1 MSEAAA
7 PARVIQGKYR
17 LETKLGAGAFG
28 TVYRA
33 IQLGLEKPV
42 AITVLTPEAFKAEG
56 AVERFEREALL
67 ASKISH
73 PVMAQVLDFGV
84 DEGAPFLV
92 MELVDGEEVAEI
104 LVKYGPLPPLR
115 AISVMRQLAS
125 LSSEVHGRGIVHRD
139 LKPAN
144 LKLLRYTPTARQVHL
159 KVLDFGIAKDVGS
172 EQAQRLTAT
181 GSFVGTPRYMS
192 PEQVRGHAVDARSDL
207 YSCGVI
213 FYELL
218 TGDAPFRAASVA
230 ELIAKLLYDTPPVL
244 PDRFPP
250 LLQQCVQRLLL
261 KDPAQRFADA
271 HAFDAALEQCEGVC
285 REVSGT
291 DLALDS
297 TMASGRGSA
306 AAPIVAA
313 ASAVHG
319 RSQLGAGATQTAAGA
334 GSGSGAPPSA
344 GVGTASQPAGDARV
358 RSGEGRAGGEM
369 ANAATVAAAVPPP
382 ARRSGLLIA
391 LTLIAVAAAAVAVVF
406 SLRGRGSGSGAKAG
420 GQPGV
425 QGVAPV
431 APDAALLASAA
442 PSTSPS
448 PSGAP
453 GSPGPTASPTAPP
466 ASPTASTSPA
476 PSRSPGASPRP
487 SPRGPGDKSGN
498 GDVDGDGTQPP
509 VGSTD
514 NTAFD
519 CVAASERVGD
529 AVSAGRFK
537 QTANLARRF
546 FESDAVKS
554 GACASAR
561 TSVRYSQCLALC
573 MTGDAAGL
581 SVCRRKLGRDAGG
594 SGYLR
599 KLQENCGF
607 QP

>member
-42 AITVLTPEAFKAEG
+42 AIKVLTPEAFRAEG

-125 LSSEVHGRGIVHRD
+125 LLSEVHGRGIVHRD

-244 PDRFPP
+244 PDRFPA

-261 KDPAQRFADA
+261 KDPTQRFADA
-271 HAFDAALEQCEGVC
+271 HAFDAALEQCESVC

-306 AAPIVAA
+306 AAPVVAA
-313 ASAVHG
+313 ASAVHA
-319 RSQLGAGATQTAAGA
+319 RSQLGTGATQTAPG
-334 GSGSGAPPSA
+334 GGAPASA
-344 GVGTASQPAGDARV
+344 AAGTSSQLTGDPRV
-358 RSGEGRAGGEM
+358 RSGEGRAGGEI
-369 ANAATVAAAVPPP
+369 ANAATVASTAPPP

-406 SLRGRGSGSGAKAG
+406 SLRGRGTGAKAG

-425 QGVAPV
+425 QGVA
-431 APDAALLASAA
+431 ADAALLASAA
-442 PSTSPS
+442 PSTAPS
-448 PSGAP
+448 PSGAGEAP
-453 GSPGPTASPTAPP
+453 RPTVSPTTPTASPA
-466 ASPTASTSPA
+466 AS
-476 PSRSPGASPRP
+476 PSRSPGATSAPRP
-487 SPRGPGDKSGN
+487 SPRGPGDKSSN
-498 GDVDGDGTQPP
+498 GDVDGDGTPPP

-519 CVAASERVGD
+519 CIAASERVGD
-529 AVSAGRFK
+529 AVGAGRFK

-573 MTGDAAGL
+573 MIGDAAGL
-581 SVCRRKLGRDAGG
+581 SACRRKLGRDAGG

-599 KLQENCGF
+599 KLQEDCGF

>member
-42 AITVLTPEAFKAEG
+42 AIKVLTPEAFKAEG

-125 LSSEVHGRGIVHRD
+125 LLSEVHGRGIVHRD

-244 PDRFPP
+244 PERFPS
-250 LLQQCVQRLLL
+250 LLQQTVQRLLL
-261 KDPAQRFADA
+261 KDPSQRFADA

-306 AAPIVAA
+306 AAPLVAA

-319 RSQLGAGATQTAAGA
+319 RSQLGAGATQTAPASGA
-334 GSGSGAPPSA
+334 GSGSGPSA
-344 GVGTASQPAGDARV
+344 GAPAAAAGTSSQLGGDPRV

-369 ANAATVAAAVPPP
+369 ANAATVAAAVAPP
-382 ARRSGLLIA
+382 ARRSGLLSA

-406 SLRGRGSGSGAKAG
+406 SLRGRGAG
-420 GQPGV
+420 KQGGGPPGV
-425 QGVAPV
+425 QGVA
-431 APDAALLASAA
+431 ADAALLAAA
-442 PSTSPS
+442 PPSTSPS
-448 PSGAP
+448 PSGA
-453 GSPGPTASPTAPP
+453 GQAPGPTASPPAPT

-476 PSRSPGASPRP
+476 PSRSPSTSPRP
-487 SPRGPGDKSGN
+487 SPRGPGDKTGN
-498 GDVDGDGTQPP
+498 GDVDGDDTPPP
-509 VGSTD
+509 VGTT
-514 NTAFD
+514 NNAAFD
-519 CVAASERVGD
+519 CVASAERVAD
-529 AVSAGRFK
+529 AVDAGRFK

-546 FESDAVKS
+546 FESDAVRS
-554 GACASAR
+554 GACSTAR

-581 SVCRRKLGRDAGG
+581 SACRRKLGRDAGG
-594 SGYLR
+594 NGYLR